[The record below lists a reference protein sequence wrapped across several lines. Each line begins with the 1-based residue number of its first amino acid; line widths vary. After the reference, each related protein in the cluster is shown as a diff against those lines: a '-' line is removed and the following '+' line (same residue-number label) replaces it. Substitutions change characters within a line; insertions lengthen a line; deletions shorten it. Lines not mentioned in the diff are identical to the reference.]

1 MTEKGFLHKSSGRV
15 SAAAF
20 LQAHREY
27 LESGSLADFTSPI
40 LCQLDS
46 GSIVPTIA
54 LSELRRAVL
63 QHLLSRQPPVSHT
76 STPRITKPYTGIIYD
91 GDGNIIEDNGK
102 RLIKG
107 FDNSTETQRWCD
119 KRLYDGAHH
128 WYAAVENNKGSIYHI
143 QRNDAIARVL
153 QESRGPVTR
162 TNKSAGGAWKMKAK
176 GDRFHF
182 SKG

>member
-1 MTEKGFLHKSSGRV
+1 MTEKGFLHKSNGRV

-27 LESGSLADFTSPI
+27 LESGTLADFTSSI
-40 LCQLDS
+40 LSQLDN
-46 GSIVPTIA
+46 GSIVPNLA
-54 LSELRRAVL
+54 LSELRQAVL
-63 QHLLSRQPPVSHT
+63 QHLLDRQSQLSYPS
-76 STPRITKPYTGIIYD
+76 PRITKPYTGTVYD
-91 GDGNIIEDNGK
+91 GDGNIIEDNEK
-102 RLIKG
+102 QLVKG

-128 WYAAVENNKGSIYHI
+128 WYATVESIKGFTYIIH
-143 QRNDAIARVL
+143 RNDAIARVL
-153 QESRGPVTR
+153 QE
-162 TNKSAGGAWKMKAK
+162 AK